1 MTAKEREKI
10 DDSHLSE
17 TFDFSGNQ
25 FIREIIFSVNFSLL
39 KVSIKADFEKLNDEL
54 TQKFQT
60 MADL

>member
-1 MTAKEREKI
+1 MKNV
-10 DDSHLSE
+10 DDGHSPE
-17 TFDFSGNQ
+17 TFDFSENQ
-25 FIREIIFSVNFSLL
+25 FIRHFSLF

>member
-1 MTAKEREKI
+1 MTAKEREKMSI
-10 DDSHLSE
+10 TVILPKLLI
-17 TFDFSGNQ
+17 F
-25 FIREIIFSVNFSLL
+25 REINKKIYSTNFSLL